1 MTKQEWPYR
10 PPLGLRGGMAMTV
23 YMALQKSPRWT
34 ETVEDAEP
42 PYEPQGFGGANGV
55 PLWGW
60 LARNIVFRSDGDRQG
75 ASGASGIP
83 GTSGTSGTSGTII
96 ATYGIT
102 GCLEDQGPLRV
113 LGRKAWAAGYSV
125 LLFDWRAHGKTA
137 QLSPTLTSD
146 GLYEGDDFVVL
157 AQQALALGCAP
168 PFWFVGYS
176 LGGQL
181 ALWGAKAAERLREV
195 ANPAI
200 DPSLIGGVVAL
211 CPNLDA
217 DRSLNYLLAHPL
229 GRYIE
234 RSIARNL
241 KILATEIH
249 QAHPGVLDP
258 AAIERA
264 TTIRRFDQELVIGPL
279 GFSSVEAY
287 YQASSPLG
295 FLPQLQTR
303 TLIIYAADDPLFH
316 PDLVKEIDAIGA
328 ANPNLDLVL
337 TQHGGHVGYWADRAT
352 QRQYGDPDRWWAW
365 NRALNWIKKG

>member
-1 MTKQEWPYR
+1 MAKQDWWYR
-10 PPLGLRGGMAMTV
+10 PPLGLRGGMAMTM
-23 YMALQKSPRWT
+23 YMALRTSPRWA
-34 ETVEDAEP
+34 ETLQDPEP
-42 PYEPQGFGGANGV
+42 PYEPQAFVGAGNV
-55 PLWGW
+55 PIWGW
-60 LARNIVFRSDGDRQG
+60 LARS
-75 ASGASGIP
+75 ASPTASPTTSPIASTHP
-83 GTSGTSGTSGTII
+83 GTLI

-102 GCLEDQGPLRV
+102 GQLEDQGPLRV

-146 GLYEGDDFVVL
+146 GLHESDDFVAL
-157 AQQALALGCAP
+157 AKQALDQGCAP

-181 ALWGAKAAERLREV
+181 ALWGAKAAEQLRQD
-195 ANPAI
+195 PDPLL
-200 DPSLIGGVVAL
+200 DPSLIGGVIAL

-217 DRSLNYLLAHPL
+217 DRSLTYLLEHPI

-234 RSIARNL
+234 KSIARNL
-241 KILATEIH
+241 KTLATEIN

-264 TTIRRFDQELVIGPL
+264 TTIRGFDHELVIGPL
-279 GFSSVEAY
+279 GFPSVEAY
-287 YQASSPLG
+287 YKASSPLG

-316 PDLVKEIDAIGA
+316 PDLVAELDEIGS

-337 TQHGGHVGYWADRAT
+337 TRHGGHVGYWADRAT
-352 QRQYGDPDRWWAW
+352 QERYGDPDRWWAW
-365 NRALNWIKKG
+365 NRALDWMAQSP